1 MRHGKTEE
9 EEAAILAEKIR
20 AGMEGKNMTDREKI
34 EFLRQNLSDEAKAA
48 MEELLA
54 QGYTMDEVIELF
66 KKHGNNLNAIDAEL
80 TSPSVSFED
89 EPEDAHLHANRDVFS
104 VIDRETV
111 KDQVPFMSPSIK
123 NLTFKQFIDK
133 VQKLVKGRGLTHREI
148 LDIMEF
154 RLGGIYLHE
163 MRDLRSNGATLAE
176 VVEYFL
182 KKDVEMRQQ
191 ARRKARLEAQAK
203 VDAFVDI
210 KRPFI
215 KNLWGVQISYTFSD
229 EFGLHLVLGRV
240 EEESYAYQCG
250 VREGDII
257 VYVNGWLITVMDKPQ
272 VAVSLFQAGANIVTL
287 GILKASDRPH
297 DIIAFAQGQT
307 PFGNMVGVY

>member
-1 MRHGKTEE
+1 
-9 EEAAILAEKIR
+9 
-20 AGMEGKNMTDREKI
+20 
-34 EFLRQNLSDEAKAA
+34 
-48 MEELLA
+48 
-54 QGYTMDEVIELF
+54 
-66 KKHGNNLNAIDAEL
+66 
-80 TSPSVSFED
+80 
-89 EPEDAHLHANRDVFS
+89 
-104 VIDRETV
+104 
-111 KDQVPFMSPSIK
+111 MSPSIK

-154 RLGGIYLHE
+154 RLGGLYLQE
-163 MRDLRSNGATLAE
+163 MRDLRGGGATLAE
-176 VVEYFL
+176 V
-182 KKDVEMRQQ
+182 VEMRQQ

-250 VREGDII
+250 IREGDII

-287 GILKASDRPH
+287 GILKASDKPH

-307 PFGNMVGVY
+307 PFGNLVGAY